1 MASDKHLA
9 RLMQGTAAW
18 NHWRRQEPLV
28 CPDLESLSLTLA
40 QKQWGETSGG
50 PINLAQSLLRGA
62 DLRYATL
69 NDADLS
75 NAILVRADLA
85 GARLRNANLR
95 NANLAHARLDDADL
109 AGAVFGGA
117 NLRGADLSGARNLSA
132 SQIAAAEG
140 DARTVL
146 PSSLV
151 APAAWRNG
159 AVVDTPAPISTEAPR
174 PSGEMRFPTAT
185 RSHMAPGPQADPLAD
200 RSRRTVRAPSRP
212 QAGAMLERAK
222 LAARALPRPQPP
234 KLIAAT
240 ALAAFLAVLGTLLA
254 LRSPEHGIKAAPL
267 GAPPTAIVADTPAPE
282 AEAAPLAPTPTTLTE
297 AGATSA
303 VEDVRGPETA
313 RIEAPF
319 AGAVDANAT
328 EVVVRLANVAP
339 VRDKSVSTPIDGGK
353 ARALVAAY
361 PGRPLA
367 AGNVDETMR
376 RIDLPKPA
384 TLAKAPAPEPAAE
397 APQAPSS
404 PTSVV
409 DYLRAPHNSSEW
421 IGTFIKDFYLSG
433 AAIEEADLRRIY
445 AHEVDYFGKRK
456 TSLDQVTREKAS
468 YYRDWPDRHYEL
480 VPGSIVIE
488 WKAPEI
494 ADVTFKYRYKVSS
507 PGKKSGKGRGRAHL
521 TLDLRGPSGLIIRED
536 GEVTAHN

>member
-1 MASDKHLA
+1 
-9 RLMQGTAAW
+9 
-18 NHWRRQEPLV
+18 
-28 CPDLESLSLTLA
+28 
-40 QKQWGETSGG
+40 
-50 PINLAQSLLRGA
+50 
-62 DLRYATL
+62 
-69 NDADLS
+69 
-75 NAILVRADLA
+75 
-85 GARLRNANLR
+85 
-95 NANLAHARLDDADL
+95 
-109 AGAVFGGA
+109 
-117 NLRGADLSGARNLSA
+117 
-132 SQIAAAEG
+132 
-140 DARTVL
+140 
-146 PSSLV
+146 
-151 APAAWRNG
+151 
-159 AVVDTPAPISTEAPR
+159 
-174 PSGEMRFPTAT
+174 
-185 RSHMAPGPQADPLAD
+185 
-200 RSRRTVRAPSRP
+200 
-212 QAGAMLERAK
+212 MLERAK

-384 TLAKAPAPEPAAE
+384 TLAKAPAAEPAAE

-445 AHEVDYFGKRK
+445 AREVDYFGKRK